1 MIFGSAKLVGWHT
14 LRLEIMSNRTHS
26 KHSHVLE
33 IAESWKRARP
43 DLDLKDFLLAIYVM
57 RLGRMVDDAYDL
69 MCRRRFGISGADM
82 RVLFALRRA
91 GKPYAWRPTDLFR
104 ALLVTS
110 GAITKQVDRLS
121 GLGFV
126 ERLADPGHSRGFLIL
141 LTAKGLKAADA
152 ATEMLV
158 EHSPIAPGVRSLSSS
173 DRAALQRLLESALVE
188 LESPDAAEPA
198 NDPSRGQRARKG
210 GGAKHRSNPAARSI
224 SAR

>member
-1 MIFGSAKLVGWHT
+1 
-14 LRLEIMSNRTHS
+14 MSNRTPS

-57 RLGRMVDDAYDL
+57 RLGRMVDDAYDF
-69 MCRRRFGISGADM
+69 MCRTRFGISGADM

-152 ATEMLV
+152 ATEMLAKDA
-158 EHSPIAPGVRSLSSS
+158 PITLALRSLCAA
-173 DRAALQRLLESALVE
+173 DRAALQRLVVHALME
-188 LESPDAAEPA
+188 LESVGVTRPERADRTR
-198 NDPSRGQRARKG
+198 SRVRKTL
-210 GGAKHRSNPAARSI
+210 A
-224 SAR
+224 